1 MDTLEA
7 TGNDLK
13 AGIDDLIHEIK
24 KNRNEI
30 REIKLKLGMIKNSNH
45 TNNNNE
51 VKQASWANL

>member
-51 VKQASWANL
+51 VKQAS